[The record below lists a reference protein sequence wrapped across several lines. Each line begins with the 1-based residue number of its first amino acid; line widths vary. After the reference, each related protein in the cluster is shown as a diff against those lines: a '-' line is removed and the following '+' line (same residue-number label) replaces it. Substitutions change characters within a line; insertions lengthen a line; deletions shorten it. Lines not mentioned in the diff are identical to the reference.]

1 MTDKAATL
9 LDRARALVP
18 TLAARAPE
26 TETLRRLPGETM
38 ADIKAAGLHH
48 MGKPARL
55 GGAELPLD
63 ATVDILAMLARGCT
77 STAWVCGVH
86 TDHSIIVG
94 MFPPR
99 AIDDIWGDTPDAMI
113 SASYFPSGTNE
124 RVEGGWRL
132 SGTWGFVS
140 GCDHADWFLL
150 GSMIP
155 DLKSGG
161 KSGERIACICLMPRS
176 EITIEDNWHVMGLCG
191 TGSKNVTV
199 EGGFV
204 PDHRILPIP
213 AISGGWQARGRPD
226 VPPLYR
232 LPHVSTIPF
241 FFQATA
247 LGIAESML
255 DDFIEQMTSRDSFG
269 NPVAQFATLQM
280 HVAEAAA
287 EIDCAR
293 LLIKRDTLEAMES
306 MRAGE
311 ELSLATKA
319 RNRRDQ
325 AYSARLCG
333 QAIDR
338 LFGASGAH
346 NIFSDNVSQRKFRDM
361 RAASNHIAAN
371 WDVAGTTYGRVSFG
385 LDPQTWLI

>member
-1 MTDKAATL
+1 MTDQAADL
-9 LDRARALVP
+9 LDRARSLVP
-18 TLAARAPE
+18 ILAERAGE
-26 TETLRRLPGETM
+26 TETLRRLPDQNM

-63 ATVDILAMLARGCT
+63 ATVDILATLARGCT

-86 TDHSIIVG
+86 TDHSIITG
-94 MFPPR
+94 MFPPQTV
-99 AIDDIWGDTPDAMI
+99 DEIWDDTPDAII
-113 SASYFPSGTNE
+113 SAGYFPAGTNE
-124 RVEGGWRL
+124 RVDGGWLL

-140 GCDHADWFLL
+140 GCDHADWLLL
-150 GSMIP
+150 GSMIA
-155 DLKSGG
+155 DGD
-161 KSGERIACICLMPRS
+161 SGERIPSVCLMPRS
-176 EITIEDNWHVMGLCG
+176 EVEIEDNWHVMGLCG
-191 TGSKNVTV
+191 TGSKNVIV
-199 EGGFV
+199 KDGFA
-204 PDHRILPIP
+204 PDHRILSIP
-213 AISGGWQARGRPD
+213 AISGGWGARGKPD

-241 FFQATA
+241 FFKATA

-255 DDFIEQMTSRDSFG
+255 DDFIEQMNSRNSFG
-269 NPVAQFATLQM
+269 NPVAEFATLQM
-280 HVAEAAA
+280 HIAEAAA

-293 LLIKRDTLEAMES
+293 LLIKRDTAEAMAS

-325 AYSARLCG
+325 AYSAKLCR

-338 LFGASGAH
+338 LFGATGAH

-385 LDPQTWLI
+385 LDPQTRLI